1 MRSCISA
8 GVSRCMQA
16 LIQSGALASVCVC
29 VCECVFVCLRTILLP
44 HYPTVSSSP
53 ALMRSLT
60 VTVLIKVKPRPTNRN
75 THTHTSIHT
84 PSHTS
89 QNHTV
94 HVCVYV
100 CVCVCVR
107 AHTAGFCI
115 YGFIAHKKRD
125 KSEQT
130 MGWSPEGSHMISFIE
145 KMWV

>member
-75 THTHTSIHT
+75 THIHPYTHLHILPRTT
-84 PSHTS
+84 LCMY
-89 QNHTV
+89 
-94 HVCVYV
+94 VCMYV
-100 CVCVCVR
+100 CVCVCAR
-107 AHTAGFCI
+107 THSWILHLWI
-115 YGFIAHKKRD
+115 YRTQKKRQKRAD
-125 KSEQT
+125 NGVES
-130 MGWSPEGSHMISFIE
+130 
-145 KMWV
+145 

>member
-16 LIQSGALASVCVC
+16 LIQSGALASVCVCMC

-53 ALMRSLT
+53 ALMRNLT

-75 THTHTSIHT
+75 THTHTYTPTHT

-89 QNHTV
+89 QNHSV
-94 HVCVYV
+94 RV
-100 CVCVCVR
+100 CVC
-107 AHTAGFCI
+107 TAGFCI
-115 YGFIAHKKRD
+115 YGFTHKKRD